1 VRYASLTAPY
11 INVQL
16 HTNMVLNQGWI
27 YREQVPPSAAGQT
40 ILSYY
45 TKRYPHSSPAEWQQR
60 ITTGQVLVAD
70 QPTSTDTILK
80 SGQPLSYHRPP
91 WEEPDVPLNYEILHQ
106 EPDFLVIT
114 KPAGMPVLPGGGFLQ
129 NTLLWQLQQQYPEQT
144 PVPIHRLGRGT
155 SGLMLLARSPL
166 ARSSL
171 TQQLRDRQIRKIYR
185 ALVEGIVVK
194 DQFTIQQ
201 PIGKIDHPTLGYL
214 YAATPNGSFA
224 HSDCLVL
231 ERRAALDQTRLEVT
245 ILTGRPHQIRIHV
258 AAVGHPLV
266 GDPLYGLGGVPK
278 RSAAFSVPGDCGY
291 CLHAYHLEFLHPQ
304 TQEKL
309 SFTAAEGKN

>member
-1 VRYASLTAPY
+1 
-11 INVQL
+11 
-16 HTNMVLNQGWI
+16 MVFNQGWI

-45 TKRYPHSSPAEWQQR
+45 TKRYPHSSPAEWRHR
-60 ITTGQVLVAD
+60 IETGKVLIAD
-70 QPTSTDTILK
+70 QPIATDTILK
-80 SGQPLSYHRPP
+80 SGQQLSYHRPP

-129 NTLLWQLQQQYPEQT
+129 NTLLWQLQQQYPEHP

-171 TQQLRDRQIRKIYR
+171 TQQLRDRQIRKLYH

-214 YAATPNGSFA
+214 YAATADGAFA
-224 HSDCLVL
+224 HSDCFVL
-231 ERRAALDQTRLEVT
+231 ERLAAVEQTRLEVT

-278 RSAAFSVPGDCGY
+278 QSAVSSVPGDCGY
-291 CLHAYHLEFLHPQ
+291 CLHAYQLEFLHPR

-309 SFTAAEGKN
+309 SFTDPLEMQNSKLEMQN